1 MGLGE
6 AANAGNTARER
17 ILRAAANLY
26 ARRGFRGTSLREVAE
41 AAGATKPLVLYHF
54 ESKEKLFAVLLREAL
69 ERFRREA
76 AEILS
81 RPGSAEEQLRE
92 LLRAHVRQAREAPE
106 LAAFAYDVMS
116 MPGLLPLGFGYRSEG
131 REAFEI
137 YVRVIEEGQR
147 RGEFREAGAVVIA
160 AAMFGT
166 LRLYTTA
173 VLAGDLERIPEG
185 LGDDLF
191 DLLMKG
197 MGARDS

>member
-1 MGLGE
+1 MGLGAT
-6 AANAGNTARER
+6 AAAGTARER

-54 ESKEKLFAVLLREAL
+54 ESKEKLFSVLLREAL
-69 ERFRREA
+69 ERFHQEA
-76 AEILS
+76 GEIVS
-81 RPGSAEEQLRE
+81 RQTGAQEQLRG
-92 LLRAHVRQAREAPE
+92 LLRVHVRQVREGPE

-116 MPGLLPLGFGYRSEG
+116 MPGLLPLGFDYRDEG
-131 REAFEI
+131 QKAFAF
-137 YVRVIEEGQR
+137 YLRVIEDGQR
-147 RGEFREAGAVVIA
+147 RGEFRKTDATVVA

-173 VLAGDLERIPEG
+173 VLAGSLERIPES
-185 LGDDLF
+185 LEDDLF